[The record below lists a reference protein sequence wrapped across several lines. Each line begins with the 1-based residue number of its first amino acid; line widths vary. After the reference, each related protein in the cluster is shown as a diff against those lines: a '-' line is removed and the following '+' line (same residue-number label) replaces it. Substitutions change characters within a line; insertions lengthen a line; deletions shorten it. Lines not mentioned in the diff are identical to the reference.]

1 MRSRGDETIL
11 FFDLDNFIGILPR
24 KRNNRD
30 EEEAASETDNIPEE
44 KNDDTKGIFYAP
56 DDDEL
61 QEVTDTEEMERKLQA
76 IAEYEKR
83 NFGTPAFDHDG
94 DVRLPAI
101 DDNGEWEVMA
111 DARVI
116 GEDHRVDEGL
126 LEAMQDEM
134 LEAMIAAE
142 ATMDNSADGDEG
154 GTP

>member
-1 MRSRGDETIL
+1 
-11 FFDLDNFIGILPR
+11 
-24 KRNNRD
+24 
-30 EEEAASETDNIPEE
+30 
-44 KNDDTKGIFYAP
+44 
-56 DDDEL
+56 
-61 QEVTDTEEMERKLQA
+61 MERKLQA

-101 DDNGEWEVMA
+101 DANGEWDVMT

-116 GEDHRVDEGL
+116 GEDQRVDEGI

-142 ATMDNSADGDEG
+142 ETIPDTEDDKEG
-154 GTP
+154 GAP

>member
-1 MRSRGDETIL
+1 MND
-11 FFDLDNFIGILPR
+11 
-24 KRNNRD
+24 RD
-30 EEEAASETDNIPEE
+30 YTVGTLHLRLETDTIPEE

-56 DDDEL
+56 DDDEP

-116 GEDHRVDEGL
+116 GEDHRVDEGI

-142 ATMDNSADGDEG
+142 ETIDNPADDDEG